1 MKEKEEFLKL
11 AITEKA
17 KEFIETHNIPFDNF
31 LKCITVMI
39 LSQKKHNTRKH
50 RPF

>member
-31 LKCITVMI
+31 LKYITVMI
-39 LSQKKHNTRKH
+39 MSQKTNTRKH